1 MIKKLLPTMIGAALV
16 GGMAP
21 AVADVTVFGHIDTS
35 IDYEDR
41 GDSRTNLNS
50 NTSSIG
56 FKGSEDLGNGLKAIF

>member
-35 IDYEDR
+35 VDYVDR
-41 GDSRTNLNS
+41 TDPPPT
-50 NTSSIG
+50 
-56 FKGSEDLGNGLKAIF
+56 